1 MRVLF
6 CTSKLPGA
14 VLIRAVTWSPW
25 SHVAL
30 VDGDEVIEATWPA
43 VRVAP
48 LAEVIAAHSAHV
60 IVDLPCLSPAE
71 VIKAARSQV
80 GKPYDLTALFGLLMR
95 RDWQEEDR
103 WFCSELVAWAFSQS
117 GSPLFRADALHRIT
131 PQLLWM
137 LAPEQPPP
145 DLALVP
151 QLTGRLARPFLFSR
165 RSSE

>member
-1 MRVLF
+1 MDHVKLLF
-6 CTSKLPGA
+6 CTSQKIGA
-14 VLIRAVTWSPW
+14 VAIRAVTWSKY

-30 VDGDEVIEATWPA
+30 LDGDEVIEATWPA

-60 IVDLPCLSPAE
+60 IVDLPCHSPAE

-80 GKPYDLTALFGLLMR
+80 GKPYDLTALFGLLMH

-103 WFCSELVAWAFSQS
+103 WFCSELVAWAFAQG
-117 GSPLFRADALHRIT
+117 GSPLFRADALHRVT

-137 LAPEQPPP
+137 LAPEPPPP
-145 DLALVP
+145 DLVFLP
-151 QLTGRLARPFLFSR
+151 SIQGRPERPFS
-165 RSSE
+165 

>member
-14 VLIRAVTWSPW
+14 VLIRAVTWSKW

-30 VDGDEVIEATWPA
+30 IDGDEVIEATWPV

-48 LAEVIAAHSAHV
+48 LADVIAKHSAHV
-60 IVDLPCLSPAE
+60 IVDLPCACPE
-71 VIKAARSQV
+71 FVIEAARSQV
-80 GKPYDLTALFGLLMR
+80 GKPYDLTALFGLLMH

-103 WFCSELVAWAFSQS
+103 WFCSELVAWAFSQG
-117 GSPLFRADALHRIT
+117 GSPLFRADALHRVT

-137 LAPEQPPP
+137 LAPEPPPP
-145 DLALVP
+145 DLVFLP
-151 QLTGRLARPFLFSR
+151 SIQGRPERPFS
-165 RSSE
+165 

>member
-14 VLIRAVTWSPW
+14 VLIRAVTWSQW

-48 LAEVIAAHSAHV
+48 LAGVIAAHSAHV
-60 IVDLPCLSPAE
+60 IVDLPCHSPAE

-80 GKPYDLTALFGLLMR
+80 GKPYDLTALFGLLMH

-103 WFCSELVAWAFSQS
+103 WFCSELVAWAFAQG
-117 GSPLFRADALHRIT
+117 GSPLFRSEALHRVT

-137 LAPEQPPP
+137 LAPEPPPP
-145 DLALVP
+145 DLVFLP
-151 QLTGRLARPFLFSR
+151 SIQGRPERPFS
-165 RSSE
+165 

>member
-14 VLIRAVTWSPW
+14 VLIRAVTWSQW

-30 VDGDEVIEATWPA
+30 VDGDEVIEATWPT

-60 IVDLPCLSPAE
+60 IVDLPCHSPDE

-80 GKPYDLTALFGLLMR
+80 GKPYDLTALFGLLMH

-103 WFCSELVAWAFSQS
+103 WFCSELVAWAFSQG

-137 LAPEQPPP
+137 LAPAVPPS
-145 DLALVP
+145 DLRFFLH
-151 QLTGRLARPFLFSR
+151 LTGRCSRPLC
-165 RSSE
+165 